1 MCTVRALRPIRLCRA
16 PIQKKE
22 TARVAWWFLNLR
34 NRASRRFETHLPPR
48 ARLAGRHSPHQGGGE
63 RQRGLWS
70 ALWLPGQDFP
80 ITVPMRPTA
89 RAAHESIIIPKKTR
103 SSPPKVQSD
112 VKPPYATSTMSPHMP
127 MVCVWKCVGPSVHVV
142 NRLDGRSCCT
152 SIYQPCTHGA
162 KSAQTRRRAPH
173 PTAGS
178 RSTHKTGPRNTCRG
192 PRMRGIQPATERRAG
207 GRHVAVGCAGA
218 ALMCRGVEIHR
229 NGEREGALHT

>member
-1 MCTVRALRPIRLCRA
+1 MCTVRALWPIRLCRG

-48 ARLAGRHSPHQGGGE
+48 ARLAGRHSPHQGGANVKGACGHVL
-63 RQRGLWS
+63 RS

-89 RAAHESIIIPKKTR
+89 RAAHESIRIPEKTC
-103 SSPPKVQSD
+103 STPPKVQSD

-142 NRLDGRSCCT
+142 NRLDGRSCC
-152 SIYQPCTHGA
+152 ILWY
-162 KSAQTRRRAPH
+162 
-173 PTAGS
+173 
-178 RSTHKTGPRNTCRG
+178 
-192 PRMRGIQPATERRAG
+192 I
-207 GRHVAVGCAGA
+207 
-218 ALMCRGVEIHR
+218 IHTPNDIFR
-229 NGEREGALHT
+229 II